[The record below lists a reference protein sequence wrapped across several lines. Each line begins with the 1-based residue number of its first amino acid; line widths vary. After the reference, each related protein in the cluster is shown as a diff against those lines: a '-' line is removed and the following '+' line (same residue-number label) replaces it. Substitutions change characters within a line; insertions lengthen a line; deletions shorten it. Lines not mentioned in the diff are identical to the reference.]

1 MKLILQYSF
10 SLNFQ
15 NGSLD
20 CECKA
25 KGPKR
30 RSPRDLNRHV
40 DDVDTLIDEIFNG
53 DKWIYSYKYSC
64 NSKNTWINI
73 SNQFTENEVTFFA
86 NDHYLLNLRGLVI
99 LINLVVH
106 VTLAWHVKGRLNRP
120 KKNQNR

>member
-73 SNQFTENEVTFFA
+73 SNQFTENEVTFFCEWSLFIEFKRFSDP
-86 NDHYLLNLRGLVI
+86 NKSGSTCHLGMTHKRK
-99 LINLVVH
+99 
-106 VTLAWHVKGRLNRP
+106 TE
-120 KKNQNR
+120 

>member
-1 MKLILQYSF
+1 M
-10 SLNFQ
+10 Q

-20 CECKA
+20 CEC

-30 RSPRDLNRHV
+30 RSPRDLTQPKSNRHLY
-40 DDVDTLIDEIFNG
+40 DVDTLIDEIFNG

-86 NDHYLLNLRGLVI
+86 KCEWSLFIEFKRFSDPNKSGSTC
-99 LINLVVH
+99 H
-106 VTLAWHVKGRLNRP
+106 VGMTRKR
-120 KKNQNR
+120 KTE

>member
-1 MKLILQYSF
+1 MKEHCVCPDRGLPICHQESKWYSKYSYIKLISQYSF

-30 RSPRDLNRHV
+30 RSPRDLNRHLY
-40 DDVDTLIDEIFNG
+40 DVDTLIDEIFNMG

-64 NSKNTWINI
+64 NSKNTWINM
-73 SNQFTENEVTFFA
+73 SN
-86 NDHYLLNLRGLVI
+86 
-99 LINLVVH
+99 
-106 VTLAWHVKGRLNRP
+106 
-120 KKNQNR
+120 